1 MMLYEITGCAR
12 WAEFELSNGVDRFLS
27 HLLNRGTDSRPLVCG
42 GRQMN
47 SPAQNAPDPA
57 APSANVSMGAVPPV
71 SGSEADSE
79 SVAIHVQTPQYQEL
93 PTATADK
100 GMTLDRFF
108 DVSVTVSAELG
119 RVSMPLGEM
128 LRLGT
133 GAVIKL
139 DRPVSAPVELLAQ
152 GVRVAL
158 GEVVVVDDCFA
169 VRIKEIE
176 RTRRTDAARE

>member
-1 MMLYEITGCAR
+1 
-12 WAEFELSNGVDRFLS
+12 
-27 HLLNRGTDSRPLVCG
+27 
-42 GRQMN
+42 MN
-47 SPAQNAPDPA
+47 SSASNAPDSG
-57 APSANVSMGAVPPV
+57 APSVDVSTGNVPGQVPVLGDETP
-71 SGSEADSE
+71 SDS
-79 SVAIHVQTPQYQEL
+79 SVQLQTPQYQEL
-93 PTATADK
+93 PTAAAAK
-100 GMTLDRFF
+100 GMALDRFL
-108 DVSVTVSAELG
+108 DVAVTVSAELG

-169 VRIKEIE
+169 IRIKEIE
-176 RTRRTDAARE
+176 RSRRTDLNRE